1 MNKYK
6 RALTALA
13 RVAFIHADEAEQGD
27 KIVRQALYRHLCV
40 VGIAKYENGK
50 FVYEDKG
57 EVDK

>member
-6 RALTALA
+6 RALTTLA
-13 RVAFIHADEAEQGD
+13 RVTFIHADDTEQDD
-27 KIVRQALYRHLCV
+27 KLVRQALRRHLCA

-57 EVDK
+57 EVEE